1 MQDYLA
7 IVLPRIM
14 ALLRPRQPTGQAPPP
29 TYVKA
34 LCFCLSRVIALHP
47 EAVRKH
53 ILPSFAFDADDIEN
67 QLDLLALIVANIDPA
82 PSNYSFL
89 IGSVVD
95 KLFSMWLFLVETKAD
110 PVLRDA
116 VENLLSIWC
125 RTLGEAE
132 VCQGLVKAIT
142 AAPTYHWQRTAEGGI
157 AADPEGRQTSSAET
171 ALLVKPDPTVVVRW
185 LQKMGRPQVT
195 SLLLVQWL
203 DEIRTLQ
210 NEPDYKADFQMQKAI
225 ILRLQ
230 LVLKIIEECGSE
242 IVKEAKQTLVFIDHA
257 LETRS
262 TSITERQ
269 SKAKPKVTSSRANL
283 SLGDLKIVDSDS
295 EDSDEDE
302 TVENESEFPELE
314 GIVKGEELTVTGLT
328 LLLAVLEGNEAI
340 DRANTP
346 ILHSISEK
354 LDRLAGSDNPTTSR
368 LARDANMILY
378 LRKAVQTSV
387 ASPANAG
394 PMSKSRETYQEA
406 LKLLQDPI
414 LPIRA
419 QGLAMLRSLVA
430 SKDALFSTDTAL
442 IPAVLDIFVQAVQD
456 DDSFLYLNA
465 IQGLSVMV
473 GSFGKDIAMRLM
485 RVYMGS
491 EADSVGE
498 GERGRRELDKR
509 LRVGEAMVQIAQR
522 AAQALPIYGKLAF
535 PEVSTFT

>member
-1 MQDYLA
+1 MA

-14 ALLRPRQPTGQAPPP
+14 ALLRPHQPTGQAPPP

-34 LCFCLSRVIALHP
+34 LCFCLSRAIALHP

-53 ILPSFAFDADDIEN
+53 VLPSFAFDADDIEN

-82 PSNYSFL
+82 PGNYAFL

-132 VCQGLVKAIT
+132 VCQGLAKAIM
-142 AAPTYHWQRTAEGGI
+142 AAPSYHWQRTAEGGI
-157 AADPEGRQTSSAET
+157 AADLEGRQTSSAEH
-171 ALLVKPDPTVVVRW
+171 ALLIKPDPTLVVRW

-257 LETRS
+257 LETRPS
-262 TSITERQ
+262 ATIERQ
-269 SKAKPKVTSSRANL
+269 SKVKPKAASSRANI

-295 EDSDEDE
+295 EDSDEEE
-302 TVENESEFPELE
+302 TADAPEFPELE
-314 GIVKGEELTVTGLT
+314 GIVKGEELAVTGLT
-328 LLLAVLEGNEAI
+328 LLLAVLEGNEFI
-340 DRANTP
+340 GHDNTP

-354 LDRLAGSDNPTTSR
+354 LDRLASSDNPTTSR

-378 LRKAVQTSV
+378 LRKAVQNSAATPS
-387 ASPANAG
+387 NAG
-394 PMSKSRETYQEA
+394 PLGKSRETYQEA

-430 SKDALFSTDTAL
+430 SRDALFSTDPAL

-473 GSFGKDIAMRLM
+473 DSFGKDIAKRLM
-485 RVYMGS
+485 RVYTGND
-491 EADSVGE
+491 ADAVGE
-498 GERGRRELDKR
+498 GEKGRRELDKR

-522 AAQALPIYGKLAF
+522 AAQALPIYGELA
-535 PEVSTFT
+535 SLQRNRIR